1 MGENYCGHVLCAC
14 CVLAAD
20 WIDRRCCREINRL
33 VGQVV
38 KVSALRAEDP
48 RFESCLRQDFLGV
61 ESYQ

>member
-1 MGENYCGHVLCAC
+1 MSIQGREC
-14 CVLAAD
+14 CVDRSILCK
-20 WIDRRCCREINRL
+20 IDRL

-48 RFESCLRQDFLGV
+48 IVKVHLRQDFSEV